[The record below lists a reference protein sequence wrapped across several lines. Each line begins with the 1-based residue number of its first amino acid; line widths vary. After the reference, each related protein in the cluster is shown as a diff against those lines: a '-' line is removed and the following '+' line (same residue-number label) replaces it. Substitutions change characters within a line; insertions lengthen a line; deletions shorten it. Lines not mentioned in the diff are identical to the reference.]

1 MLKITSIVSSIIFLL
16 FLATGSYAR
25 THAKASQQQEA
36 SKVNEK
42 EKSKDE
48 NEKPVESAVQLDVF
62 KAISLVNSQLRWKD
76 YHAEKAQN
84 SRLLFSSKKLKTEA
98 KQVYDHSE
106 KLDGFSP
113 SASLPN
119 SNSEWVVVIWA
130 DEVNASNTVRR
141 NLSVQESTIAFILNC
156 GTYPHE
162 QS

>member
-42 EKSKDE
+42 DKSKDE

-76 YHAEKAQN
+76 YHAEKSQS
-84 SRLLFSSKKLKTEA
+84 SRLLFSSKKLKTE
-98 KQVYDHSE
+98 KEQSFEHSE
-106 KLDGFSP
+106 KIDGHWAPAVIPYTNSKWIITIW
-113 SASLPN
+113 SVDADAASFV
-119 SNSEWVVVIWA
+119 E
-130 DEVNASNTVRR
+130 R
-141 NLSVQESTIAFILNC
+141 NLSIQESTIAFILNC